1 MVNKIH
7 WDWFNLTTPFQ
18 TFERVR
24 RRTITFPYSVV
35 LGDQNVWN
43 KNQFA
48 KIHQITLPNPV
59 RPPWTG
65 VFPGLST
72 KLESALKKNGLESV
86 STHKIRQGRERVFL
100 TKHGCGIFEEMALR
114 QKKHCRYLWHSS
126 FTQNT
131 LRRHIFCRVVLNI
144 PFSFVSQF
152 IIQYLF
158 NTVWNPKIPSKL
170 FNRHLLLKNPLFWI
184 SLFRNPLFVV
194 NFLFWEILSLL

>member
-1 MVNKIH
+1 MVIKMYELRISFPKYIKSPCQTQWDRHGQGCFPVCPPSWSRPWKKTVLKASQPIKYDKDVKGYFWQNMVVAFLKRWH
-7 WDWFNLTTPFQ
+7 WD
-18 TFERVR
+18 
-24 RRTITFPYSVV
+24 
-35 LGDQNVWN
+35 
-43 KNQFA
+43 K
-48 KIHQITLPNPV
+48 
-59 RPPWTG
+59 
-65 VFPGLST
+65 
-72 KLESALKKNGLESV
+72 
-86 STHKIRQGRERVFL
+86 
-100 TKHGCGIFEEMALR
+100 
-114 QKKHCRYLWHSS
+114 KKHCRYLWHSS

-170 FNRHLLLKNPLFWI
+170 FNRHLLLKNPLFWL